1 MIRNISKA
9 ALLAAAV
16 ITVGTAFVNCSKKH
30 SDDDIGSLQLALT
43 LSPGV
48 TINTV
53 RYTISGNGIAPI
65 NGNIDVSMSNTANAT
80 AFVSG
85 LPVGNNYLVV
95 MSADSTDNM
104 THCTGQANFNVLLG
118 QTAMAN
124 VTLQCRGPQQ
134 NVGQVAI
141 NGRLDNC
148 PYVTALSADRLQAT
162 VGQSITVN
170 VAATDLDPSDTI
182 TYAWTAAPATGVGT
196 LGTPAAATTTFTC
209 TGAGTAQL
217 SIVIS
222 DGVCGETRMNAIP
235 LSCVAGGATGAGGGT
250 AGTGGGT
257 AGTGGGTAGTGGSAA
272 GTGGGTAGT
281 GGGTAGTGG
290 GAAGTGG
297 GTAGTG
303 GGTAGTGGSA
313 PPMCMEGSNGAACA
327 TCTTD
332 NCSLGP
338 TGSDGCCGLADP
350 NDVMLCQTLFA
361 CIQQNAATCTSGGDA
376 TNCFCGT
383 SGGTCFTTAGSANG
397 PCAQQYIAAS
407 KTTDPIQIQARFV
420 SPNFPSGRAGNL
432 SACQGA
438 LCPEC
443 AIP

>member
-1 MIRNISKA
+1 M
-9 ALLAAAV
+9 AAAV
-16 ITVGTAFVNCSKKH
+16 ITAGTAFVNCSKRT
-30 SDDDIGSLQLALT
+30 SSDDIGSIQLALT

-53 RYTISGNGIAPI
+53 SYQISGNGITPI
-65 NGNIDVSMSNTANAT
+65 NGTIDVSGSTTTAAT

-85 LPVGNNYLVV
+85 LPVANNYLVT
-95 MSADSTDNM
+95 MTADSTDNL
-104 THCTGQANFNVLLG
+104 THCTGQANFNVVVN

-124 VTLQCRGPQQ
+124 VTLQCKGTPPPT
-134 NVGQVAI
+134 GQVAI

-148 PYVTALSADRLQAT
+148 PFITALSANRLQAP
-162 VGQSITVN
+162 VGGAITVS
-170 VAATDLDPSDTI
+170 VSATDYDPADTI
-182 TYAWTAAPATGVGT
+182 TYAWTAAPTGIGT
-196 LGTPAAATTTFTC
+196 LGSPSAATTTFNC
-209 TGAGTAQL
+209 TAVGAAQL

-222 DGVCGETRMNAIP
+222 DGVCGETRNNAIP
-235 LSCVAGGATGAGGGT
+235 VTCIAGGGTGGAGGAGGG
-250 AGTGGGT
+250 A
-257 AGTGGGTAGTGGSAA
+257 AGTGGSAA
-272 GTGGGTAGT
+272 GTGGGTAGA
-281 GGGTAGTGG
+281 GGSTAGTGG
-290 GAAGTGG
+290 AGG

-303 GGTAGTGGSA
+303 GGTAGAGGSG
-313 PPMCMEGSNGAACA
+313 PMMCIEGNNGAACR

-332 NCSLGP
+332 NCSLGASG
-338 TGSDGCCGLADP
+338 TDGCCGLTDP
-350 NDVMLCQTLFA
+350 TDVQLCQTLFA

-383 SGGTCFTTAGSANG
+383 SGGTCFTTAGAANG